1 MSIIRRET
9 TRNFTII
16 KNEIVNNKALTME
29 AMGLLTFMLSKPN
42 GWEFRQDH
50 LCNHFNVG
58 RDRMRSVMKTL
69 SDAGYVR
76 REKEN
81 DPVTGYIKTTTI
93 VSDDPVFDRE
103 ADKPEVGEPKSE
115 NPSVGEPTPIV
126 ITDCSKTDLSKTVG
140 NKTAAAKKSPPVD
153 LPDWMPLES
162 WENFIGMRKDIKKPV
177 TERSAKMLIKKLTA
191 LKEEGQNVAEVLDQS
206 TRSSWSDVYPVKQ
219 GKQSPQ
225 AKTQNIFDSLNSYAE
240 RRGIKL

>member
-16 KNEIVNNKALTME
+16 KNEIVNNQSLTME
-29 AMGLLTFMLSKPN
+29 AMGLLTFMLSKPD

-81 DPVTGYIKTTTI
+81 DPITGYIKTLTI
-93 VSDDPVFDRE
+93 VTDEPIIDRQ
-103 ADKPEVGEPKSE
+103 AE
-115 NPSVGEPTPIV
+115 NQSTVHRPTGFPPHGEPTPIV
-126 ITDCSKTDLSKTVG
+126 NTDCSKTELSKTIG
-140 NKTAAAKKSPPVD
+140 NKTGAAKKSPPVD

-162 WENFIGMRKDIKKPV
+162 WENFVGMRKERKKPV
-177 TERSAKMLIKKLTA
+177 TDRATKMLVKKLA
-191 LKEEGQNVAEVLDQS
+191 DMKNEGQNITEVLDQS
-206 TRSSWSDVYPVKQ
+206 TRSGWSDVYPVKQ
-219 GKQSPQ
+219 SKQSGQ
-225 AKTQNIFDSLNSYAE
+225 VKTQSIFDGLNSYAE